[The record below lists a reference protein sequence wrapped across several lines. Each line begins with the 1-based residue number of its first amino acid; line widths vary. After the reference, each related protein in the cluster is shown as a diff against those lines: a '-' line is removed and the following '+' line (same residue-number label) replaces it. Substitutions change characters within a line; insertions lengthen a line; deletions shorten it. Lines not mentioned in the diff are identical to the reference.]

1 MLDKDLVRSII
12 DMFIFL
18 EFSDDSQV
26 DADLAVAQM
35 EALSTQLQRVSE
47 PTKADLITQIGDL
60 APDYGEHSDF
70 VQALPQAMGL
80 E

>member
-1 MLDKDLVRSII
+1 MLDKHLVRSII

-18 EFSDDSQV
+18 EFTDDSHV
-26 DADLAVAQM
+26 DADLAVSKM
-35 EALSTQLQRVSE
+35 ETLAAQLQHVSG
-47 PTKADLITQIGDL
+47 PAKLDLITQIRDL

>member
-1 MLDKDLVRSII
+1 MLDNDLVRSII

-18 EFSDDSQV
+18 AFTDDSHV

-35 EALSTQLQRVSE
+35 EALSAQLQRVSE
-47 PTKADLITQIGDL
+47 PTRSDLIVQIRDL
-60 APDYGEHSDF
+60 ASDYVEHSDF